1 MICILKRGSIFFY
14 FFFLLIGTLFEGRRK
29 SIFVALVTG

>member
-1 MICILKRGSIFFY
+1 MICILKRGSIFIFFY
-14 FFFLLIGTLFEGRRK
+14 LLIGTLFEGRRK